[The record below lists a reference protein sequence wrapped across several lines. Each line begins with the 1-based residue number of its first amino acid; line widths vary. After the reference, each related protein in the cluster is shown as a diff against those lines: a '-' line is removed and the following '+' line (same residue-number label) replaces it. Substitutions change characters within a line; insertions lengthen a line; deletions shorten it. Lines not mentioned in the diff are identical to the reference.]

1 MSEYLEVE
9 KPLLSQ
15 LEGLGWSVIDQGEG
29 VPSDPAISL
38 RTDFKQ
44 HYLPDVLRAA
54 IERLNPWMSPALVD
68 QWYDRAINLSP
79 KKGLIE
85 RHEEAYEWLTRSVFM
100 EMDPTTRENKPV
112 RLIDFSNPD
121 NNIYHAINQFKIDR
135 PGQLKGI
142 RPDTVLFINGL
153 AVVVIEAK
161 HPLACESPVDEAI
174 EQILR
179 YSNQRGAAGTEGC
192 EDLFV
197 FNALNIATC
206 REQAKYGAVCA
217 TSKHFYIWRDPYP
230 EEAGKRNPQEI
241 LILSTC
247 KPTRLLD
254 LIENF
259 SAVVDEDSIKY
270 KVVARYQQYRTVLKQ
285 IDRLR
290 NKTGKAR
297 NGTVWHTTGS
307 GKSITMMFLVR
318 KLRRTPDLKGF
329 KVILV
334 VDRVDLERQLETTAK
349 LAHETITNVDS
360 RGALD
365 ALASQSGNLN
375 IVMVHKFVDPSKQPK
390 NKILGGAV
398 PTFEAFPVI
407 NKSDRIILIV
417 DESHRSQ
424 GGDMGDN
431 LFAAF
436 PNAVMAGFTGTP
448 LLAEER
454 KTTSRFGEYV
464 DIYTPQ
470 ESIDDGTTV
479 PLRYIGKT
487 VTTAVGK
494 PKSLQREFENL
505 VSGVSDEDRK
515 RIIQKYGTFDAYLE
529 AEDRIQAI
537 AEDVVE
543 HYVTAVF
550 PNGFKAQVV
559 TSSKRAAHLYRLAIE
574 KALAAKETSLRES
587 GKSAEADEL
596 KKVHAAVVISSD
608 GTNED
613 LWVTE
618 ERKRS
623 KDLNAIET
631 FKQKFK
637 KDEPHTYLAFLV
649 VCDMLITGF
658 DAPIEQVLYLD
669 KMLKEHTLLQA
680 IARANRVAEGKT
692 HGLIVDYIGV
702 LENLSKA
709 FEMYEEAAQRQ
720 ILDGLQSLE
729 DEIPKARE
737 RFNLIVQFFERRGVK
752 KVYEFLNQED
762 SGIDKEAIQELMV
775 QTLEKQDAREGA
787 GALARLFFESVD
799 VLLPDASA
807 NQFRPAV
814 MRLGAVLAIAKLR
827 YQERTTSITWAGAKV
842 RALINAHLVALDI
855 DTAIE
860 PIDLLSADF
869 KKFLGKQ
876 PGKQAVASTM
886 KHAITKRV
894 RIGIE
899 QGDTW
904 YKPLL
909 EQLESLIELYD
920 GRWEELIEKLK
931 GLEDEIRNHE
941 KPDAPKYIVEAG
953 LADLIGI
960 NVYADPEKLEVFR
973 SLVKDLD
980 VIRKGHLIGGQSPYG
995 KPILE
1000 KQLKADLKLKVMDY
1014 LNDVAVTKATE
1025 IASLYLKYY
1034 VDSLAKQ

>member
-1 MSEYLEVE
+1 
-9 KPLLSQ
+9 
-15 LEGLGWSVIDQGEG
+15 
-29 VPSDPAISL
+29 
-38 RTDFKQ
+38 
-44 HYLPDVLRAA
+44 
-54 IERLNPWMSPALVD
+54 
-68 QWYDRAINLSP
+68 
-79 KKGLIE
+79 
-85 RHEEAYEWLTRSVFM
+85 M
-100 EMDPTTRENKPV
+100 EMDPITRENKPV
-112 RLIDFSNPD
+112 RLVDFDNPD
-121 NNIYHAINQFKIDR
+121 NNVYHAINQFKIDR

-153 AVVVIEAK
+153 AIVVIEAK

-179 YSNQRGAAGTEGC
+179 YSNQRGATGTEGC

-206 REQAKYGAVCA
+206 KEQAKYGAVCA

-247 KPTRLLD
+247 KPARLLD

-259 SAVVDEDSIKY
+259 SAVVDEDGIKY

-318 KLRRTPDLKGF
+318 KLRRTPDLKDF

-464 DIYTPQ
+464 D
-470 ESIDDGTTV
+470 
-479 PLRYIGKT
+479 
-487 VTTAVGK
+487 
-494 PKSLQREFENL
+494 
-505 VSGVSDEDRK
+505 
-515 RIIQKYGTFDAYLE
+515 
-529 AEDRIQAI
+529 
-537 AEDVVE
+537 
-543 HYVTAVF
+543 
-550 PNGFKAQVV
+550 
-559 TSSKRAAHLYRLAIE
+559 KRAAHLYRLAIE
-574 KALAAKETSLRES
+574 KALSTKENSLREA
-587 GKSAEADEL
+587 GKYDEADEL
-596 KKVHAAVVISSD
+596 KKVHAAVVISGD

-637 KDEPHTYLAFLV
+637 KNEPHTYLAFLV

-709 FEMYEEAAQRQ
+709 FEMYEDAAQRQ
-720 ILDGLQSLE
+720 ILDGLQSID

-737 RFNLIVQFFERRGVK
+737 RFNLIVQFFEKRGVK
-752 KVYEFLNQED
+752 KVYEFLTQED
-762 SGIDKEAIQELMV
+762 
-775 QTLEKQDAREGA
+775 
-787 GALARLFFESVD
+787 
-799 VLLPDASA
+799 
-807 NQFRPAV
+807 N
-814 MRLGAVLAIAKLR
+814 
-827 YQERTTSITWAGAKV
+827 
-842 RALINAHLVALDI
+842 DI
-855 DTAIE
+855 DRETY
-860 PIDLLSADF
+860 P
-869 KKFLGKQ
+869 
-876 PGKQAVASTM
+876 
-886 KHAITKRV
+886 R
-894 RIGIE
+894 
-899 QGDTW
+899 
-904 YKPLL
+904 
-909 EQLESLIELYD
+909 
-920 GRWEELIEKLK
+920 
-931 GLEDEIRNHE
+931 
-941 KPDAPKYIVEAG
+941 EA
-953 LADLIGI
+953 A
-960 NVYADPEKLEVFR
+960 
-973 SLVKDLD
+973 
-980 VIRKGHLIGGQSPYG
+980 
-995 KPILE
+995 
-1000 KQLKADLKLKVMDY
+1000 
-1014 LNDVAVTKATE
+1014 
-1025 IASLYLKYY
+1025 
-1034 VDSLAKQ
+1034 